1 LDKSVSL
8 QEGSMNLLQG
18 LDLTILKAGNA
29 ALLEIIKGCFFAANL

>member
-8 QEGSMNLLQG
+8 QEPLTIFLG
-18 LDLTILKAGNA
+18 LTILKAGNA